1 MPSPSQN
8 SPKTPLEQGHLLQ
21 ADVASAEIAQKG
33 MIAYLLGQVTATLSQ
48 GAEQTIQH
56 TGEVIGSL
64 GKIGEAGSEE
74 QPKPSKKPM
83 PYLPP
88 MES

>member
-33 MIAYLLGQVTATLSQ
+33 MIAYLLGQVTGTLSQ

-64 GKIGEAGSEE
+64 GKLGESGSEQ
-74 QPKPSKKPM
+74 QPKKPM

-88 MES
+88 MGS